1 MLNLTVAST
10 TRPRY
15 LRDPHPPP
23 AILRSP
29 SSCVFDADISPDWC
43 VGSVGHGGYLLCVLT
58 DAVIRHQ
65 RIHHSEHVDPAH
77 LSSQFFS
84 ATVPGRAQV
93 EVKVISASKRWTRLD
108 VELWQW
114 TPDPGTSDF
123 VNPANQRIL
132 RIQAH
137 YLVTEL
143 PEHPQPAQG
152 AASAPVGGLN
162 FLSRP
167 CPLLQHPGEVDMR
180 DGGSHVPEKLRFSN
194 GMRWKEVEVTQ
205 PNDGSLAWGA
215 WIDLTG
221 GEDVAELA
229 TLVPFFAD
237 VAKNGPEMLPEDK
250 KPGPSWYPT
259 MTFSLDFKSRFP
271 LPSPH
276 FGRRTIGLYSTTRTI
291 HEGRH
296 DLTVECWAAPADL
309 GDEKGVSEEGLRKE
323 SDGVERWRREEA
335 RLVGV
340 STQMALAVPL
350 EVNHARGRKT
360 LPGESDDSNSGS
372 SDSEGEG
379 GKKRA
384 ML

>member
-1 MLNLTVAST
+1 MLSLTAAST

-29 SSCVFDADISPDWC
+29 SSCVFDADISPNWC

-65 RIHHSEHVDPAH
+65 RIHHSKHTDPAH
-77 LSSQFFS
+77 LSSQFFA

-93 EVKVISASKRWTRLD
+93 EVKIISASKRWTRLD

-114 TPDPGTSDF
+114 TPDPNTDDF
-123 VNPANQRIL
+123 VDPANERVL

-137 YLVTEL
+137 YLVSEL
-143 PEHPQPAQG
+143 PEHPEPAKG
-152 AASAPVGGLN
+152 AESAPIGGLN

-167 CPLLQHPGEVDMR
+167 CPLLQHPGKVDMR
-180 DGGSHVPEKLRFSN
+180 DGGSHVPEKLRFSK

-215 WIDLTG
+215 WIELTG
-221 GEDVAELA
+221 GEDVVELA

-271 LPSPH
+271 LPSS
-276 FGRRTIGLYSTTRTI
+276 FGRRTIGLYSTTKTI

-309 GDEKGVSEEGLRKE
+309 GDGKGVREEGLRRE
-323 SDGVERWRREEA
+323 EDDGVERWRREEA

-360 LPGESDDSNSGS
+360 LPGESDESSG
-372 SDSEGEG
+372 SDSESEG